1 MQRLLRY
8 TGVLTS
14 LGMFVVLV
22 MGALVTNTG
31 SGHGC
36 SNTWPLC
43 NGKVIPQLSISH
55 QLGALI
61 EFSHR
66 AVTAVESVL
75 VFALATGTWLLY
87 RRRRE
92 ARWLAPAM
100 VVFLLL
106 QAVLG
111 AIAAGVHE
119 TPEVLALHF
128 GVSLISF
135 ATIVLTTAFLFEARG
150 GDSARD
156 RPVPARLRPLILGT
170 LIYTYVVVYL
180 GAYVQHAQAIKACDG
195 WPLCNGSPVPGLG
208 SPVTYAALVNV
219 THRVAAALLAL
230 LIAGLWMNTRRNR
243 DARPDLYRGATA
255 ALASVLLQ
263 TASGAFL
270 VFSSFGLTS
279 ELLHAALIS
288 LLFASLAYMAYH
300 LVPRRVCLPRA
311 GVAVSRQ
318 PSAVSAK

>member
-1 MQRLLRY
+1 
-8 TGVLTS
+8 
-14 LGMFVVLV
+14 MFIVLV

-43 NGKVIPQLSISH
+43 NGKVIPQLSISLD
-55 QLGALI
+55 QGAFI

-66 AVTAVESVL
+66 AVTALESVL
-75 VFALATGTWLLY
+75 IFALAAGTWLLY

-92 ARWLAPAM
+92 ARWLVPAM
-100 VVFLLL
+100 IVFLFL
-106 QAVLG
+106 QAILG

-119 TPEVLALHF
+119 SAPVLALHF

-150 GDSARD
+150 ADVARD
-156 RPVPARLRPLILGT
+156 YPVPGRLRLMVWGSLA
-170 LIYTYVVVYL
+170 YTYVVVYM
-180 GAYVQHAQAIKACDG
+180 GAYVQHLHASTACGG
-195 WPLCNGSPVPGLG
+195 WPLCNGVPVPVAG
-208 SPVTYAALVNV
+208 SAYPTFVNFA
-219 THRVAAALLAL
+219 HRVAAGLLVL
-230 LIAGLWMNTRRNR
+230 VVLGLWVSARRDR
-243 DARPDLYRGATA
+243 AARPDLYNGATA

-263 TASGAFL
+263 SASGAFL

-288 LLFASLAYMAYH
+288 LLFASLAYLAYH
-300 LVPRRVCLPRA
+300 LVPRRVCLPRPSL
-311 GVAVSRQ
+311 AVSGQ